1 MKWPLDH
8 IAMPPVTTLAN
19 TFLKPRRRWLIGL
32 ALALL
37 CAGLIAAWMVKR
49 NAQREFDAARS
60 RLEKQSLVAFEREAR
75 PALPGGEIKL
85 IQSSR
90 SARSLARF
98 NDSIFAAT
106 DGGLVEF
113 AEDGKLKRRYTALDG
128 LPESDLTALATF
140 HSKLFIGSRS
150 EGLVVFD
157 GKRFERYRW
166 TDRNAQAV
174 AALLEDRG
182 RLLIGTFAGGLLEF
196 DGQRL
201 REIKVE
207 ADQKRLAGINCLV
220 AAGQRLF
227 VATFAD
233 GLWVNEADRW
243 AHFTIADGLP
253 SNRIVGVATVGDQL
267 VVASD
272 FGVAAAPI
280 NQILGSANSSSPTR
294 FQTIAILPELA
305 SLANSGGD
313 VLLCKDNGEMF
324 QLASGRSSNQI
335 QIAPVSWNRP
345 RSLSSCQLIA
355 FAQNNQPMGQT
366 LWLTSNEG
374 IWRIG
379 WQGERLSGRLNFSAF
394 GRTDG
399 PVDVLTSNVISAL
412 AFDDLGRLWAGS
424 FRNGIDVIS
433 PEHGRVAHLESE
445 FTREIN
451 ALVWDEEAKRMIAAT
466 AQGLIRFD
474 GSFASQRV
482 SAADG
487 LLSNSVLGVALVQN
501 KSKAGGANLALAT
514 SRGLSLGE
522 ARSWRGLT
530 TVQGLPSNSVY
541 SVLAHREFIY
551 AGTLSGLAQIAGGRV
566 VRVFKDSNSKLAQ
579 NWVAAICSVGGR
591 LFIGTYGGGVFEL
604 TAAGEF
610 TSFAAEIGRQTVN
623 PNAMTSDGQRLY
635 VGTLDGAW
643 VLDLRSQEWRRLK
656 RELPSRVVLSVT
668 SDGERV
674 YFGTTSGIARIEAA
688 YLPSRAG
695 KT

>member
-1 MKWPLDH
+1 MKWPLNQ
-8 IAMPPVTTLAN
+8 IAAAPVTALAN
-19 TFLKPRRRWLIGL
+19 TLLKSRRRWLIGL
-32 ALALL
+32 ALLLL
-37 CAGLIAAWMVKR
+37 CAGLIAAWVVKR
-49 NAQREFDAARS
+49 NAQREFDAVRAL
-60 RLEKQSLVAFEREAR
+60 LEKQSFVPFERETR
-75 PALPGGEIKL
+75 PALAGSEIKL

-90 SARSLARF
+90 HTRGLARF
-98 NDSIFAAT
+98 HDSIFAAT

-113 AEDGKLKRRYTALDG
+113 AEDGKLKRRYTTLDG
-128 LPESDLTALATF
+128 LPESDLTTLATF
-140 HSKLFIGSRS
+140 NSKLFIGSRS
-150 EGLVVFD
+150 EGLIVFD

-166 TDRNAQAV
+166 TDRNAQAITT
-174 AALLEDRG
+174 LLEDRG

-196 DGQRL
+196 DGQRFK
-201 REIKVE
+201 EIKVE
-207 ADQKRLAGINCLV
+207 SDQKLLAGINCLV
-220 AAGQRLF
+220 ADGSKLF
-227 VATFAD
+227 VGTFAD
-233 GLWVNEADRW
+233 GLWVNDADRW
-243 AHFTIADGLP
+243 SRFTIADGLP
-253 SNRIVGVATVGDQL
+253 SNRIVGAAIVGDQL

-272 FGVAAAPI
+272 FGVAAATLD
-280 NQILGSANSSSPTR
+280 QILSSANSASQTR

-324 QLASGRSSNQI
+324 RLAASGRSSNQI

-355 FAQNNQPMGQT
+355 FARTSEPRGQT

-374 IWRIG
+374 AWRIG
-379 WQGERLSGRLNFSAF
+379 WQGERLPGRLNFSAF
-394 GRTDG
+394 GEAGR
-399 PVDVLTSNVISAL
+399 PADVLTSNVISAL

-445 FTREIN
+445 FAREIN
-451 ALVWDEEAKRMIAAT
+451 ALVWDEEAKRMVVAT

-474 GSFASQRV
+474 DSFASQRV

-487 LLSNSVLGVALVQN
+487 LLSNSILGTALVQN
-501 KSKAGGANLALAT
+501 KSKAGAANLALAT

-551 AGTLSGLAQIAGGRV
+551 AGTLGGLAQIAGGQV
-566 VRVFKDSNSKLAQ
+566 VRVFKDSNSKLTQ
-579 NWVAAICSVGGR
+579 NWVTAICSTGGR

-610 TSFAAEIGRQTVN
+610 TRFASEIGKQVVN
-623 PNAMTSDGQRLY
+623 PNAMMSDGERLY
-635 VGTLDGAW
+635 VGTLDG
-643 VLDLRSQEWRRLK
+643 VRILDLRSQKWMRLK
-656 RELPSRVVLSVT
+656 NELPSHVALSVA
-668 SDGERV
+668 SDGGHV
-674 YFGTTSGIARIEAA
+674 YFGTTSGIARVGKN
-688 YLPSRAG
+688 YLKFTG
-695 KT
+695 E